1 MVVLPSRMTQS
12 FNVMEAGARV
22 DGDNRAI
29 HGSLFVPAAA
39 TTCPDCAVQEFLSVL
54 VIVIVCA
61 VADGE
66 TLDAFG
72 LDLVDAFP
80 DVNPHHLD
88 ALDQRSV
95 G

>member
-12 FNVMEAGARV
+12 FNIVEAGARV
-22 DGDNRAI
+22 DGDNWAL

-39 TTCPDCAVQEFLSVL
+39 TTYPDCSVQEFLSVL
-54 VIVIVCA
+54 VIIIVCA

-72 LDLVDAFP
+72 LDLVDALP
-80 DVNPHHLD
+80 DINAHHLD

-95 G
+95 